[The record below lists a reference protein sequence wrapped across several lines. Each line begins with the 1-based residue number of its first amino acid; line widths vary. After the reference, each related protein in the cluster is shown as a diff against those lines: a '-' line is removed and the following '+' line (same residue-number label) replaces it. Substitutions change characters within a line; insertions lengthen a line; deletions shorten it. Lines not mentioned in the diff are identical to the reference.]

1 MFEGDFSKD
10 SFNFMGCS
18 YHHQISHVGNTT
30 FPSFSSSLLEVSR
43 FCPKGMETFF
53 RKVIRNKDSVSPS
66 PKLTVNVPEN
76 RPAFPQKERQTSFF
90 GTIFSRGKLAVC
102 FRHIFI
108 YTHLEKNLRI
118 PWMIPWSV
126 VSIEPPWVSGV
137 ATVGF
142 GDLAPVTSWEA

>member
-1 MFEGDFSKD
+1 
-10 SFNFMGCS
+10 MGCS

-43 FCPKGMETFF
+43 SCPKGMETFF

-76 RPAFPQKERQTSFF
+76 RPAFPQKERQIGKRLSLAPFF
-90 GTIFSRGKLAVC
+90 QGQTRCFFSEVHYIYIYSISISL
-102 FRHIFI
+102 
-108 YTHLEKNLRI
+108 YTHTLGEKFENPMDDPLECHIDSRQ
-118 PWMIPWSV
+118 
-126 VSIEPPWVSGV
+126 WVSGV

>member
-1 MFEGDFSKD
+1 
-10 SFNFMGCS
+10 MGCS

-43 FCPKGMETFF
+43 SCPKGMETFF

-76 RPAFPQKERQTSFF
+76 RPAFPQKERQIGKRLSLAPFF
-90 GTIFSRGKLAVC
+90 QGQTRCFFSEV
-102 FRHIFI
+102 HYI
-108 YTHLEKNLRI
+108 YIYTVSPYLYIHTHLEKNLRI

-126 VSIEPPWVSGV
+126 ISILANGFQVLLPWALVI
-137 ATVGF
+137 
-142 GDLAPVTSWEA
+142 